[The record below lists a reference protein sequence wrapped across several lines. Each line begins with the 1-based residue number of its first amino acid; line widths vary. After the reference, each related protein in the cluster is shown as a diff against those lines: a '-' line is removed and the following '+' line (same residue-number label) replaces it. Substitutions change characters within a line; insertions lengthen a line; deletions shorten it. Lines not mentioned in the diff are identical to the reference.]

1 MLCLKRAAKISDC
14 PVYCRL
20 ALAHEHYLDITTAT
34 LVLVVLTLFGALPV
48 YSRGR
53 GAGCPPISS
62 LLTPFEDGDGGV
74 GVLLSCDEA
83 QKNVDKITLEY
94 K

>member
-1 MLCLKRAAKISDC
+1 
-14 PVYCRL
+14 
-20 ALAHEHYLDITTAT
+20 LDITTAT